1 MDKLNPSDSSIDL
14 QLTGYL
20 DGELD
25 DAESQ
30 QVERRLGEDERY
42 LRRMQ
47 ELQKTWDALDVLP
60 RAHATDTFT
69 KSTLELLVDETSLQ
83 NRHRLE
89 RFWTWP
95 VRLAALAGLPLLAL
109 ASTFYLS
116 KYYQQQPVDQLV
128 SDLPIIEKLDQ
139 YEVIDSLEFLDML
152 KEEGVFQ
159 NDDVYFDG
167 VTQ

>member
-1 MDKLNPSDSSIDL
+1 MDKLNPSDSGIDL

-25 DAESQ
+25 DAEAQ
-30 QVERRLGEDERY
+30 QVERRLGEDDRY

-47 ELQKTWDALDVLP
+47 ELQKTWDALDALP

-69 KSTLELLVDETSLQ
+69 KSTLELVVDETSLQ
-83 NRHRLE
+83 NRLRK
-89 RFWTWP
+89 RKFWTWP
-95 VRLAALAGLPLLAL
+95 VRLAALAGLPLLVL

-139 YEVIDSLEFLDML
+139 YEVIDSLEFLDIL